1 MALNLRVLATGD
13 ALSKQSRDQ
22 FVTWLVGCQTGD
34 AKLRAGVPAT
44 WRVGDKTGSG
54 GHGTTNDVAVMWP
67 PGRAPVMVCVYI
79 TETRAL
85 SEKANAILMLVA
97 NSGACSLPP
106 L

>member
-85 SEKANAILMLVA
+85 SEKVNAIFVA
-97 NSGACSLPP
+97 IGQAVMAALAA
-106 L
+106 